1 MNKLLILTG
10 GAIAVGMMSA
20 SATQMNGL
28 YGPTN
33 AYSVATGET
42 LEIADKSGADATLSA
57 ALQAKISFWVDASK
71 NLVTDADGNLIA
83 WLDARETPVTDADAY
98 AARTDW
104 TYPRAITYKSGANPA
119 DYPLVKSDVAVFGGK
134 PYVDFGEY
142 NDNKWML
149 FVDAEGNRKEVS
161 LVGFSGYVG
170 FGRSAGFVLC
180 DVANPDV
187 LADPNGSAG
196 ENGRVFY
203 HKGSGGGDGTV
214 DAIYSSLYGIGS
226 EQNQSGK
233 WWAETR
239 IDGAIVNP
247 ITTRHRRNGW
257 EIFSQNGPTVS
268 INSETPYVTTFFNDC
283 NFKGQYTDRQ
293 GGGKIAE
300 MMTFTSVLTQDEL
313 DEVEAYL
320 RQKWGGGNTLGAV
333 ALSADATL
341 AVSNAN
347 PFLVKDV
354 SGAGDIVK
362 SGTGELK
369 IDRNGLLGTGALTLN
384 GGTVTTYQKR
394 NHLPPIKAVGGK
406 TVSATD
412 RSLSAADAGDAK
424 TFTVNADATGRKVE
438 IGALDAGIKK
448 VAVSKA
454 ELAIR
459 PKVTPSA
466 TSSAAV
472 NLIQNGSFETDT
484 ITANSGAWQD
494 FGGAMTGWTAAAMK
508 QTTSDSGSGLAKH
521 DSPWVNSS
529 TDTAVPDGVQ
539 CAFFQIKGAG
549 SMNGVSQTV
558 TTTNG
563 LYRFSSWIRCRYRA
577 GYSDCSVLFVLVVD
591 GKTMLVRR
599 TSNRG
604 RIRTDS
610 FYEQTK
616 NHLNF
621 QKVVTEI
628 ALGAGEHTIQLL
640 GAMPSDMASG
650 QADRALDIDDVRLEL
665 VKVGSFVQI
674 PDPGFSSCVTHMT
687 AANEVTGLFTQD
699 QGSTPFWT
707 FAGSSGMA
715 RYESIWYWMD
725 DPYAEEEDQ
734 EAFLQTKSGTP
745 QSTLSTTITLPKSG
759 RARLSLR
766 YANRS
771 RARMASATPRPSGQT
786 VSVTLGGV
794 EIFSETVTSENM
806 KHVIS
811 EVDVTAGEQA
821 LVLSSLGDA
830 SADRATIVD
839 DIRIEYVEDEGDIL
853 RDADFAD
860 NTTVWTCANMGQDNT
875 VPGLRE
881 AVFFGSYTNRASM
894 SQTVTISTGGAY
906 MLRFQ
911 SRGLPL
917 YATDLKGAYH
927 GCTFYVH
934 NLEVYVDGALLAS
947 VYNSDAE
954 RHAVEMRLPYLT
966 AGAHTIEFRGAAQ
979 QPNID
984 CQSRISCPEIV
995 PLATGAAAD
1004 WSNTKIE
1011 LTDGAKLNLDF
1022 AGTIRS
1028 GSVTIGGNRV
1038 TSGTITAQ
1046 KYPSYVTGA
1055 GTLEVV
1061 SRGTLISIQ

>member
-1 MNKLLILTG
+1 MRRLLPITC
-10 GAIAVGMMSA
+10 AAVSMTA
-20 SATQMNGL
+20 LAAQMDGL

-33 AYSVATGET
+33 AYSVAMGET

-71 NLVTDADGNLIA
+71 NLVTDAGGNLIA
-83 WLDARETPVTDADAY
+83 WLDARETPVADADAY

-104 TYPRAITYKSGANPA
+104 TYPRAITYRSGANSA

-142 NDNKWML
+142 TDNKWML

-187 LADPNGSAG
+187 LADPNGSTG

-203 HKGSGGGDGTV
+203 HKGSGSGDGTW
-214 DAIYSSLYGIGS
+214 DTIYSASYGIGS
-226 EQNQSGK
+226 EQGQNGK
-233 WWAETR
+233 YWAETR
-239 IDGAIVNP
+239 IDGAIVKP
-247 ITTRHRRNGW
+247 TATLHRRNGW

-283 NFKGQYTDRQ
+283 NLKGQYTDRQ

-320 RQKWGGGNTLGAV
+320 RQKWCGGNTLGAV
-333 ALSADATL
+333 ALADGATL

-347 PFLVKDV
+347 PFIVKDV

-369 IDRNGLLGTGALTLN
+369 IDRNGLLGTGTLTLN
-384 GGTVTTYQKR
+384 DGTVTTYQKR
-394 NHLPPIKAVGGK
+394 NHLPPLKAVGGK

-424 TFTVNADATGRKVE
+424 TFTVNADATGRRVE
-438 IGALDAGIKK
+438 IGALDAGVEK

-459 PKVTPSA
+459 PKVAPSA
-466 TSSAAV
+466 ASSAAV
-472 NLIQNGSFETDT
+472 NLIQNGSFESDT

-494 FGGAMTGWTAAAMK
+494 YKGAMTGWTAAAMK
-508 QTTSDSGSGLAKH
+508 STTSDSGCGLAKH
-521 DSPWVNSS
+521 GSPWVNDS

-539 CAFFQIKGAG
+539 CAFFQIKGAN
-549 SMNGVSQTV
+549 STNGISQTV

-563 LYRFSSWIRCRYRA
+563 LYKFSSWIRCRNRSSNDYKD
-577 GYSDCSVLFVLVVD
+577 SSVLFVLVVD

-604 RIRTDS
+604 RIKTDT
-610 FYEQTK
+610 FYEETK
-616 NHLNF
+616 THLNF
-621 QKVVTEI
+621 QKAVAEI

-640 GAMPSDMASG
+640 GAMPSDMASTET
-650 QADRALDIDDVRLEL
+650 DRALDIDDVRLEL

-687 AANEVTGLFTQD
+687 AADQVTGLFTQD
-699 QGSTPFWT
+699 QDSTPFWT
-707 FAGSSGMA
+707 FAGSAGMA
-715 RYESIWYWMD
+715 RYESIWYWVS
-725 DPYAEEEDQ
+725 DPAIEDEDQ
-734 EAFLQTKSGTP
+734 EAYLQTKSGTP
-745 QSTLSTTITLPKSG
+745 QSTISTTVTLPKSG

-771 RARMASATPRPSGQT
+771 RQRNVSTQRPSGQT
-786 VSVTLGGV
+786 VSVTLGGA
-794 EIFSETVTSENM
+794 EIFSATVTSESM
-806 KHVIS
+806 VHAFA

-821 LVLSSLGDA
+821 LVLSSSGDA

-839 DIRIEYVEDEGDIL
+839 DIRIEYVEDDGEIL

-860 NTTVWTCANMGQDNT
+860 NTTVWTRVNIGQDNT
-875 VPGLRE
+875 SVPGLRE
-881 AVFFGSYTNRASM
+881 AVFFGLHADDASM
-894 SQTVTISTGGAY
+894 SQTIAIPTDGAY

-917 YATDLKGAYH
+917 YATGHTGAYH

-934 NLEVYVDGALLAS
+934 TLEVYVDGALLAS

-966 AGAHTIEFRGAAQ
+966 AGAHMIEFRGAAQ

-1061 SRGTLISIQ
+1061 SRGMIISIH